1 MERDK
6 GWWRRCS
13 MAFDDQMRVSFPP
26 NMHYMSILTVSYRTG
41 VKVGIAWLSQLCE
54 TQVSQQ
60 IEDDGSYEWVS
71 GTGVSSITRDEWK
84 VVAHE
89 VGHGFGKYMQMTMC
103 YFYWHIFFLFLSKGA
118 IHDCTSRM
126 CPCKG
131 ECGCCPLSDT
141 VCSAGDTYL
150 MNPTSNVSTNDFSP
164 CSVSDI
170 CNTFPNIGYCLKC
183 KFVVGLHVLLSCKLN
198 LEL

>member
-1 MERDK
+1 M
-6 GWWRRCS
+6 
-13 MAFDDQMRVSFPP
+13 
-26 NMHYMSILTVSYRTG
+26 
-41 VKVGIAWLSQLCE
+41 QL
-54 TQVSQQ
+54 
-60 IEDDGSYEWVS
+60 DDGSYEWVS

-89 VGHGFGKYMQMTMC
+89 IGHGF
-103 YFYWHIFFLFLSKGA
+103 GA
-118 IHDCTSRM
+118 IHDCTSQM

-150 MNPTSNVSTNDFSP
+150 MNPTSNVTTNDFSP

-183 KFVVGLHVLLSCKLN
+183 R
-198 LEL
+198 

>member
-1 MERDK
+1 M
-6 GWWRRCS
+6 
-13 MAFDDQMRVSFPP
+13 
-26 NMHYMSILTVSYRTG
+26 I
-41 VKVGIAWLSQLCE
+41 
-54 TQVSQQ
+54 
-60 IEDDGSYEWVS
+60 
-71 GTGVSSITRDEWK
+71 
-84 VVAHE
+84 
-89 VGHGFGKYMQMTMC
+89 
-103 YFYWHIFFLFLSKGA
+103 GA

-131 ECGCCPLSDT
+131 ECDCCPLSDT

-183 KFVVGLHVLLSCKLN
+183 KFFFFTILHLVKCLAFNILYSTGFENGWYIFTLW
-198 LEL
+198 